1 MRKDIANRKS
11 PKVEPMV
18 DGYTGFLY
26 FDKVGHSDISVTL
39 NVYTHVDFD
48 DAKAEDYLIYTRF
61 ADKRI
66 Y

>member
-1 MRKDIANRKS
+1 
-11 PKVEPMV
+11 MV

-39 NVYTHVDFD
+39 NVYTHVGFD

>member
-39 NVYTHVDFD
+39 NVYTHV
-48 DAKAEDYLIYTRF
+48 AKAEVDRLK
-61 ADKRI
+61 ASD
-66 Y
+66 

>member
-11 PKVEPMV
+11 PKVEPKV

-48 DAKAEDYLIYTRF
+48 DAKAEVDRLK
-61 ADKRI
+61 ASD
-66 Y
+66 